1 MLQPHINLD
10 DKINTRY
17 AILPGDPARLDRIST
32 FLTDVEEISFN
43 REYRSLTGYYKG
55 VKILAISTGMGGTS
69 TAIAVEELKN
79 IGVKAMIRIGSCGTM
94 QSNIKVGDI
103 IISSGSVRDEGTSRS
118 YVDLSYP
125 AVPDPFLMM
134 HCIESAEEFNFPHHV
149 GITRSHESFYSKKE
163 ISLEPYWQEMG
174 ILGDDMETSALF
186 TVGSLLGIK
195 TAAILNNVVPF
206 EGEIKDGIGGY
217 SEGQG
222 LAVVGERNEIEVA
235 LEAFYKLSQKQ

>member
-1 MLQPHINLD
+1 MHKRYSASSVSYTHLD
-10 DKINTRY
+10 
-17 AILPGDPARLDRIST
+17 
-32 FLTDVEEISFN
+32 V
-43 REYRSLTGYYKG
+43 YK
-55 VKILAISTGMGGTS
+55 
-69 TAIAVEELKN
+69 
-79 IGVKAMIRIGSCGTM
+79 R
-94 QSNIKVGDI
+94 Q

-186 TVGSLLGIK
+186 TEMCIRDRYQLLYL
-195 TAAILNNVVPF
+195 LN
-206 EGEIKDGIGGY
+206 
-217 SEGQG
+217 
-222 LAVVGERNEIEVA
+222 L
-235 LEAFYKLSQKQ
+235 LHM